1 MSATTT
7 MPHPDLVRGIQALA
21 GVCDYAHSQD
31 GQGFNGTDANFGH
44 ALALVPAEAW
54 TPGNCRTAWELLRKY
69 RRQLTAFGIDY
80 TAIPEPIDTGDRAIR
95 AIDWDTDH
103 YVVRFTY
110 DPAVVASI
118 RAVPGARWNR
128 DGKVWAVPASS
139 RDALLE
145 WAAREDFTVSDT
157 AREEHEV
164 PADAAPIV
172 NGTVRMLGDVIAIE
186 FPYNPAILE
195 DVRGIVG
202 RVWVPNRKVWTC
214 PATSIRQVREVAER
228 HALTLTPEVEALPDA
243 EVDLR
248 PRVAVEAGDFTLT
261 FPYDRDLIAAVRDL
275 PGARWSPGR
284 RAWCVDLSASIEVAE
299 WAQKFDAA
307 VDGSAGDV
315 LASAA
320 DALRAI
326 EESAAHDA
334 ELEVPGLGGD
344 LMPFQRAGVAYALR
358 TRRTFIADEMG
369 LGKTVQAIA
378 TLHAADAF
386 PAVIVCPASLKINWE
401 REINRWVPGRT
412 VEIVGGTRPHPVTAD
427 IVIINYDVLDS
438 WADTFTGLRGLVL
451 DESHYVKN
459 GKALRAK
466 AALKV
471 AKSVDKDGV
480 VLCLTGTPVLNN
492 PTELVTQLR
501 VLDRLAEFGGA
512 RGFRSLYGYGR
523 NLVSLNRRLR
533 ATCFVRRRKS
543 DVLTELPPK
552 RWATVTVPGDTAVMA
567 EYRTAEKQLIT
578 YLADRARSLALEQGA
593 DEVEAHA
600 AGWQAAMRAQA
611 AEHLVAINTLKRL
624 AARAKMTAA
633 QEWLTDFTATGS
645 KIVVFGWHTEVVDTI
660 ADQFATGTK
669 IQGGQS
675 TDTRQAAVDRF
686 QADDT
691 QKVIACQIKAAGVGL
706 TLTAA
711 SDVLFIEQG
720 WTPADMDQAVDRCHR
735 IGQQDSVTGWNLLC
749 DGTIDMDIAAIIEQ
763 KRLVV
768 DAATDGHGADEDGT
782 TVLGD
787 LLVRLAERGLA
798 S

>member
-1 MSATTT
+1 MSTVTG
-7 MPHPDLVRGIQALA
+7 PHPEIVRGIQALA

-44 ALALVPAEAW
+44 ALALTPPETW
-54 TPGNCRTAWELLRKY
+54 TPEVTRAAWEVLRKY
-69 RRQLTAFGIDY
+69 RRQLDQFGIDY
-80 TAIPEPIDTGDRAIR
+80 TTIPEPTGDAARDIR
-95 AIDWDTDH
+95 AIDWDANH

-110 DPAVVASI
+110 DPAIITAI
-118 RAVPGARWNR
+118 RGVRGARWNR
-128 DGKVWAVPASS
+128 DDKVWTVPASS
-139 RDALLE
+139 RDLLME
-145 WAAREDFTVSDT
+145 WAEQHEFAVSDAAREDRD
-157 AREEHEV
+157 V
-164 PADAAPIV
+164 PDAEPLV

-186 FPYNPAILE
+186 FPYNPDILE

-202 RVWVPNRKVWTC
+202 RAWVPNRKVWTA
-214 PATSIRQVREVAER
+214 PTTSIRQVREVADR
-228 HALTLTPEVEALPDA
+228 HGLALTPEVEALPDA

-248 PRVAVEAGDFTLT
+248 PKIAVEGGQFTLR

-275 PGARWSPGR
+275 PGARWSPGT
-284 RAWCVDLSASIEVAE
+284 RAWCVDLSATIEVAE
-299 WAQKFDAA
+299 WAQKFTPV
-307 VDGSAGDV
+307 VDGSAVDV
-315 LASAA
+315 LATAA

-386 PAVIVCPASLKINWE
+386 PAVVVCPASLKINWQ
-401 REINRWVPGRT
+401 REIERWVPGRT
-412 VEIVGGTRPHPVTAD
+412 VQVVGGTRPHAVDAD
-427 IVIINYDVLDS
+427 ITVINYDVLDA
-438 WADTFTGLRGLVL
+438 WADTFTDLRGLVL

-459 GKALRAK
+459 GKAIRAK

-480 VLCLTGTPVLNN
+480 VLCLTGTPVLNS
-492 PTELVTQLR
+492 PEELVTQLR
-501 VLDRLAEFGGA
+501 VLDRLTEFGGV
-512 RGFRSLYGYGR
+512 RGFKGLYGHGR

-543 DVLTELPPK
+543 DVLTELPAK
-552 RWATVTVPGDTAVMA
+552 RWATVTVPGDPAVMA
-567 EYRTAEKQLIT
+567 DYRKAEKQLIT
-578 YLADRARSLALEQGA
+578 YLAERARSLALEQGA

-600 AGWQAAMRAQA
+600 AGWQAAIRAQA

-624 AARAKMTAA
+624 AARAKMAA
-633 QEWLTDFTATGS
+633 AREWLADFTSTGS
-645 KIVVFGWHTEVVDTI
+645 KIVVFGWHTEVVDGI
-660 ADQFATGTK
+660 AVEFATGTK
-669 IQGGQS
+669 VQGGQ
-675 TDTRQAAVDRF
+675 TTETRQAAVDRF
-686 QADDT
+686 QSDDT

-735 IGQQDSVTGWNLLC
+735 IGQQDSVTGWNLVC
-749 DGTIDMDIAAIIEQ
+749 DGTIDQDIAGLIEQ
-763 KRLVV
+763 KRAVV
-768 DAATDGHGADEDGT
+768 DAATDGQAADEDGA

-787 LLVRLAERGLA
+787 LIVRLAERGLA
-798 S
+798 A